1 MRTVKIKLAKHD
13 AYYPDRKF
21 FDCKIM
27 RERKDGK
34 VEFIS
39 EEDIK
44 ACEASWHDN
53 DTAFYLLMESRKE
66 LRSKK

>member
-1 MRTVKIKLAKHD
+1 MKTVKIKLVKGD
-13 AYYPDRKF
+13 AFYSNRKF
-21 FDCKIM
+21 FNGKIM

-44 ACEASWHDN
+44 ACEAYGYDN
-53 DTAFYLLMESRKE
+53 DFYLLMESRKE